1 VNRHYALLAAALFC
15 SPAFAEDP
23 YQAEGN
29 NAFGP
34 YAVNPALTEGAVS
47 GFRTLHASAETLLK
61 SLKPVEAV
69 ATSGAHI
76 LEIQNTA
83 LSSVEVTVNDTKV
96 GVLGPLTIGRI
107 QDVGAGKYNVVML
120 HTTGYKQA
128 LSLSTTA
135 LAGTMGSGEK
145 TPNPAIEEVPVETP
159 TE

>member
-1 VNRHYALLAAALFC
+1 
-15 SPAFAEDP
+15 
-23 YQAEGN
+23 
-29 NAFGP
+29 
-34 YAVNPALTEGAVS
+34 
-47 GFRTLHASAETLLK
+47 
-61 SLKPVEAV
+61 
-69 ATSGAHI
+69 
-76 LEIQNTA
+76 
-83 LSSVEVTVNDTKV
+83 VNDTKV